1 MTVNDTFCKIG
12 SNTMKPLA
20 VYKFRDHFVI
30 NGRRVGQYPKYGN
43 YKTKAE
49 AQEAAKQLVKDFYKG
64 NYAKTSDVN
73 YDKITVGEAYD
84 QFQVFVKAEF
94 ENEEITLHTYE
105 QIIRSCDWF
114 VGSKFSNQIVKS
126 HRCSEIFNRF
136 NVDDFQGEFINAVRS
151 NFKSSSTR
159 IKRKAYIQKFINY
172 TLKKG
177 WATVNPLAFREINSK
192 LKVGAENR
200 DRSYLEITTEDLQK
214 LYTVGLEGE
223 PLFNKAIFY
232 LGANTGVRQSEI
244 RALRWRNVDFQNKEI
259 YIEAAV
265 GYRYQKKATK
275 TVKGTRYIPID
286 DNSVKLLQQLKLQTV
301 NCSENDIVFS
311 GTKHDVLSKEFF
323 RGLFG
328 RAVKR
333 SGMKHV
339 TWASLR
345 HYFASQVVNNLGQAW
360 NEVADLMGHES
371 ADFTRRQYAFTV
383 RDAKKA
389 SRQREAASL
398 NLASL

>member
-1 MTVNDTFCKIG
+1 
-12 SNTMKPLA
+12 
-20 VYKFRDHFVI
+20 
-30 NGRRVGQYPKYGN
+30 
-43 YKTKAE
+43 
-49 AQEAAKQLVKDFYKG
+49 
-64 NYAKTSDVN
+64 
-73 YDKITVGEAYD
+73 
-84 QFQVFVKAEF
+84 
-94 ENEEITLHTYE
+94 
-105 QIIRSCDWF
+105 
-114 VGSKFSNQIVKS
+114 
-126 HRCSEIFNRF
+126 
-136 NVDDFQGEFINAVRS
+136 
-151 NFKSSSTR
+151 
-159 IKRKAYIQKFINY
+159 
-172 TLKKG
+172 
-177 WATVNPLAFREINSK
+177 
-192 LKVGAENR
+192 
-200 DRSYLEITTEDLQK
+200 
-214 LYTVGLEGE
+214 VGLEGE

-244 RALRWRNVDFQNKEI
+244 RALKWKNVDFQNNEI
-259 YIEAAV
+259 YIEEAI
-265 GYRYQKKATK
+265 GYRYLKKATK
-275 TVKGTRYIPID
+275 TAKGTRYIPID

-383 RDAKKA
+383 RDEKKA